1 METPKELN
9 WWIKA
14 TQHIRATLKPH
25 IEEYNSKH
33 SKKLSGTIHVS
44 VAKSLKSL
52 EKLSSTLSPQT
63 GDIIKVYNE
72 LLSKELVDA
81 PVIAPKEH
89 IDASAP
95 DIVPKERVNALAPDI
110 VPKEITDDKLIK
122 LSKLLTEL
130 FDGETTEIIINRKS
144 RRGCWC

>member
-52 EKLSSTLSPQT
+52 EK
-63 GDIIKVYNE
+63 
-72 LLSKELVDA
+72 
-81 PVIAPKEH
+81 
-89 IDASAP
+89 
-95 DIVPKERVNALAPDI
+95 
-110 VPKEITDDKLIK
+110 
-122 LSKLLTEL
+122 
-130 FDGETTEIIINRKS
+130 
-144 RRGCWC
+144 

>member
-63 GDIIKVYNE
+63 GDIIKVYNQ
-72 LLSKELVDA
+72 LLPKELVDA

-95 DIVPKERVNALAPDI
+95 DIVPKELVDA
-110 VPKEITDDKLIK
+110 PKEKNKGNNDDKLLK

-130 FDGETTEIIINRKS
+130 FDGETTEIIVRRKS